1 MEEIG
6 QKPRIL
12 YRRFRKEINKIPSEY
27 NVLGYKVYVM
37 KTDIN
42 EFLLNYDYQHNYDP
56 KNQLSCFGYPITFLF
71 EKTNN
76 FLKPILSFFL
86 KKKGI

>member
-42 EFLLNYDYQHNYDP
+42 EFLLNYDYQILDHL
-56 KNQLSCFGYPITFLF
+56 LSYCFYC
-71 EKTNN
+71 N
-76 FLKPILSFFL
+76 
-86 KKKGI
+86 